1 MPDSPKRS
9 ISAELTLVA
18 ADGSPAPLGN
28 FAGRFLVVQM
38 LRYYG

>member
-1 MPDSPKRS
+1 MPDLPQRS
-9 ISAELTLVA
+9 VPADLTLVA
-18 ADGSPAPLGN
+18 ADRSPTPMAN